1 MESLL
6 DAANRG
12 AATSYYAALAPDA
25 IAVHDGATSLTYA
38 ELDRHANQLARA
50 LRATGVDEGDAVAI
64 VCGNRLEFVDVLAAA
79 TRVGARLT
87 PVNWHLTA
95 DEASYIISDCGAR
108 VLFVDAT
115 LGERSAQLAQAHA
128 SAATA
133 VAIGGRIDRATPFED
148 YRDAHDDAPLSDPV
162 RGSTMLYTSG
172 TTGRPKGVFHRAPAP
187 MDATVA
193 MAELVY
199 RQGNVHL
206 VTGPLYHAAPLLIS
220 CITPLHGGAEL
231 VLMRQWDPEECLA
244 LIESHQVTHTH
255 MVPTMFHRLLA
266 LPDATREKYDLSS
279 LRLVVHGAAPCPTHV
294 KQRMIDWLGPI
305 IVEYYAATEGAGTI
319 VDSTTWLGK
328 PGTVGKPNPAGQVIV
343 GDDDAHPR
351 PSGEVGTVWLKASGA
366 ARFEYLGDETKT
378 SSAFRGDYYT
388 LGDVGYLDD
397 DGYLF
402 LTDRSANL
410 IISGGVNIYP
420 AEIDDVLLAH
430 PSVADVAT
438 IGVPDDE
445 WGERVLAVVEP
456 AGGEQGTD
464 ALANELIAF
473 CRERLASFKCPRGV
487 EFVDALPRD
496 DNGKIYK
503 RRLRERYR

>member
-1 MESLL
+1 
-6 DAANRG
+6 
-12 AATSYYAALAPDA
+12 
-25 IAVHDGATSLTYA
+25 
-38 ELDRHANQLARA
+38 
-50 LRATGVDEGDAVAI
+50 
-64 VCGNRLEFVDVLAAA
+64 
-79 TRVGARLT
+79 
-87 PVNWHLTA
+87 
-95 DEASYIISDCGAR
+95 
-108 VLFVDAT
+108 
-115 LGERSAQLAQAHA
+115 
-128 SAATA
+128 
-133 VAIGGRIDRATPFED
+133 
-148 YRDAHDDAPLSDPV
+148 
-162 RGSTMLYTSG
+162 
-172 TTGRPKGVFHRAPAP
+172 
-187 MDATVA
+187 

-496 DNGKIYK
+496 DSGKIYK